1 MWRNGNI
8 QVQLLPVFLS
18 YLRSAIGLLNN
29 NRYLQLKE
37 SQDSDSMKSLK
48 VLVIQSCTTFETPWT
63 VSHQALL
70 SMEFFRQE
78 YCQGL
83 PFPSPGNLPNP
94 TIEPDSESEVAQSCP
109 TLCHPV
115 DCTLWTVPCQAP
127 LSMGFSRQE
136 YWSGLPFPS
145 PGDLPDP
152 GIKPRSPTLQA
163 DALTYLGLPHYRQ
176 FFTIWDTREAHE
188 VPKETQRWQGK
199 QKLGHQK
206 KLHLLPLIVT
216 VNNK

>member
-48 VLVIQSCTTFETPWT
+48 VLVIQSCPTFETPWT
-63 VSHQALL
+63 VSHQDLL

-94 TIEPDSESEVAQSCP
+94 TIEPESESEVAQSCP

-115 DCTLWTVPCQAP
+115 DCALPGSSVHGILQARI
-127 LSMGFSRQE
+127 LEWVAISFSRGSSRPRDRTQFSHIE
-136 YWSGLPFPS
+136 GRRFNLPGSPS
-145 PGDLPDP
+145 
-152 GIKPRSPTLQA
+152 LQA
-163 DALTYLGLPHYRQ
+163 ILYHLRY
-176 FFTIWDTREAHE
+176 
-188 VPKETQRWQGK
+188 QGS
-199 QKLGHQK
+199 
-206 KLHLLPLIVT
+206 P
-216 VNNK
+216 